1 MEAIRQLR
9 QEHALMAR
17 MLDLLGE
24 SLDPFEPSSVSRAVT
39 FFVNYDDLYHHA
51 KEETVLFPELLSRAG
66 DIMAGSIQVMRKE
79 HTLARAY
86 LTKAQE
92 IYPAAVTMHEPHAMQ
107 LLVRCLKSFVA
118 LEREHLKK
126 EDIAIYG
133 PAENLLPPSMD
144 DHLLIRFAELT
155 SNTIEAQ
162 SKALYEE
169 FGLHADVEVYSR
181 AFAVAGASASAG
193 ADRRNTRIVEA
204 LLPSRSPL
212 AEVVSP
218 RDLAPPHPPS
228 RASATVASARKNRTL
243 FQSEA
248 EAHRALLLHDF
259 GHPSAVQANQYLIID
274 EGEGLLLDPGGPK
287 VYPALFAETS
297 FELQDG
303 ALRYISFS
311 HQDPDVCTSMNAWL
325 MDTRAD
331 AYVPGVWERFLSH
344 FGVDELLEHRLKPV
358 PDEGMWLELGG
369 SEIALLPAHFL
380 HSCGNIQVYDPTAK
394 ILFTGDLGASM
405 GAEASTVTDFRRHL
419 PFMEP
424 FHRRFMASNEAL
436 RRWVDMVRT
445 LDLELIA
452 PQHGPI
458 FEGKVVIDEFL
469 NWCESLE
476 CGVDLMADM
485 YVVPPRPDEVQHKHP
500 VRRRSTGTR
509 VTRVENV
516 EKRGPR
522 SGESLH

>member
-1 MEAIRQLR
+1 
-9 QEHALMAR
+9 MAR

-24 SLDPFEPSSVSRAVT
+24 SLDPFEPASVSRAVS

-92 IYPAAVTMHEPHAMQ
+92 IYPAAVTMHEPRAMQ

-118 LEREHLKK
+118 LEREHLRK

-133 PAENLLPPSMD
+133 PSENLLPPSMD
-144 DHLLIRFAELT
+144 ENLLIRFAELT
-155 SNTIEAQ
+155 SNTIDAQ

-169 FGLHADVEVYSR
+169 FGLHFGLDAYSS
-181 AFAVAGASASAG
+181 AFLASGRDISG
-193 ADRRNTRIVEA
+193 TVIDRRNPRISPA
-204 LLPSRSPL
+204 PRPSGASS
-212 AEVVSP
+212 AEMISP

-243 FQSEA
+243 FQGG
-248 EAHRALLLHDF
+248 AHRALLLHDF

-287 VYPALFAETS
+287 VYPALFAETT

-331 AYVPGVWERFLSH
+331 AYVPGVWTRFLSH

-358 PDEGMWLELGG
+358 PDEGMWLALGE

-405 GAEASTVTDFRRHL
+405 GAETSTVTDFARHL

-458 FEGKVVIDEFL
+458 FEGKAVIEAFL

-476 CGVDLMADM
+476 CGVDLMAEM
-485 YVVPPRPDEVQHKHP
+485 YVVPPRPDEPQHAHP
-500 VRRRSTGTR
+500 VRRRSTATR
-509 VTRVENV
+509 VTRVETG

-522 SGESLH
+522 SSESLH